1 MLQDDVKVFDEEH
14 SKEYRKLE
22 VAFERK
28 YKEIYSM
35 RDTLIGGKKDLDNQQ
50 ELINEFAETF
60 FKMKDEDYD
69 NLVVEPC
76 DVKSI

>member
-35 RDTLIGGKKDLDNQQ
+35 RDTLIGGKKDLDN
-50 ELINEFAETF
+50 
-60 FKMKDEDYD
+60 
-69 NLVVEPC
+69 
-76 DVKSI
+76 